1 MKEQKQIN
9 RMKCQKLK
17 TLKLFQ
23 KINITT
29 LQNNKQYNNNNLIN
43 NENKKKQLY
52 KNNSAENILSKINEN
67 NAKKIMFSPMV
78 KGQEKKQ
85 IFYKNEKSIPKSPFF
100 LLSKKS
106 YHFGKSRIIMLSKFQ
121 KNESNH
127 NISTKMSEQ
136 NVFIPKSNLRTVV
149 LTNHIKTP
157 KERMQK
163 IKLRNTNQLS
173 TNKMEIYKRYNNDIG
188 FDKHRINKSCIFDKP
203 TIERTY
209 YNNSTKED
217 ISKISKL
224 IYSRNNNNQ
233 LYNCFSNTN
242 SKSIDPF
249 SSTIVFSSNK
259 NTKKKISYNSVMCLK
274 EKNSLKKENNTKK
287 TKINEDTNITNTNTF
302 FDRYFGKYHFVMND
316 YLVQLNKKREMPFEI
331 KNINKNNCNTLLKEN
346 EKLFSFYGSI
356 IPHHKFS
363 EKYRDPL
370 NNSFDKELK
379 EERDKKEKTYIKQEI
394 LPGLKLLKEMESELQ
409 ERKEEKKQ
417 SLSGKALMHK
427 IKIYL
432 IRNVQFIKRLKIS
445 YEELFYQYKRVSKPF
460 EYYKTEELIME
471 IKNKNYDKCG
481 KVLDDNKHI
490 VLDYDYF
497 HFTPLHWAVKVN
509 FYQII
514 PKLISY
520 GAPVNDQNN
529 MGETPLHISASKN
542 YYESTVL
549 LLIYLASP
557 FIKDNEKRRP
567 GDRTKDL
574 QMNFMFKKII
584 ELHLKYI
591 VMKQKNFYNNVQ
603 KDFIDFI
610 NMEFTNQLKKQ
621 EILDLITNII

>member
-1 MKEQKQIN
+1 
-9 RMKCQKLK
+9 MKCQKLK

-29 LQNNKQYNNNNLIN
+29 HQKNKQYNNNNLIN
-43 NENKKKQLY
+43 NENEKKQLY
-52 KNNSAENILSKINEN
+52 KNNSAENILSRINEN
-67 NAKKIMFSPMV
+67 NTKKIMFSPVV
-78 KGQEKKQ
+78 KGQEKKH
-85 IFYKNEKSIPKSPFF
+85 IFYKNEKGTSKSPFF
-100 LLSKKS
+100 RLSKKK
-106 YHFGKSRIIMLSKFQ
+106 YNFCKSRIIMLSKFP

-127 NISTKMSEQ
+127 NISTKMSDQ
-136 NVFIPKSNLRTVV
+136 NVFMPKSNLRTID
-149 LTNHIKTP
+149 LTNRMKTP
-157 KERMQK
+157 KEKTQK
-163 IKLRNTNQLS
+163 KIILRNTNQLNTS
-173 TNKMEIYKRYNNDIG
+173 KMEIYKRYNNDIG
-188 FDKHRINKSCIFDKP
+188 FDKHRINKSCTFDKP

-233 LYNCFSNTN
+233 LYNCYSNTN

-259 NTKKKISYNSVMCLK
+259 NTKKKIFFNSVTLQK
-274 EKNSLKKENNTKK
+274 EKYPLKKGNNTKK
-287 TKINEDTNITNTNTF
+287 SKINEDKNITNTF

-316 YLVQLNKKREMPFEI
+316 YLVQLNKKREMPPEI
-331 KNINKNNCNTLLKEN
+331 HNINKNNCNTLLKEN
-346 EKLFSFYGSI
+346 EKLFAYFGSI
-356 IPHHKFS
+356 IPHYKFS

-370 NNSFDKELK
+370 NNSFDRELK

-417 SLSGKALMHK
+417 SLKGKALMHK

-445 YEELFYQYKRVSKPF
+445 YEELFYQYKRVSKPL
-460 EYYKTEELIME
+460 EYHKTEELIME
-471 IKNKNYDKCG
+471 IRNKNYEKCG

-497 HFTPLHWAVKVN
+497 HYTPLHWAVKVN

-520 GAPVNDQNN
+520 GAPVNEQNN

-557 FIKDNEKRRP
+557 FIKDKEKRRP
-567 GDRTKDL
+567 GDCTKDL
-574 QMNFMFKKII
+574 RMNFVFKKII
-584 ELHLKYI
+584 EIHLKYI
-591 VMKQKNFYNNVQ
+591 VTKQKNFYNNVQ

-610 NMEFTNQLKKQ
+610 NMEFTNQIKKQ
-621 EILDLITNII
+621 EIFDLITNII